1 MPIVI
6 KRDLSEELTRFIK
19 TKLLRYDLVV
29 LPTETVYGLAGLG
42 TSVKSA
48 KKIYLLKKR
57 PLNKKLI
64 FHCSN
69 LKMVN
74 KFFKLDDEN
83 LILGRKF
90 WAWATDTCLKKKIE
104 RNTLIIDL
112 K

>member
-6 KRDLSEELTRFIK
+6 KRDSSEELTRFIK

-83 LILGRKF
+83 LILGKKF
-90 WAWATDTCLKKKIE
+90 WPGPLTLVLKRRSKEIPLS
-104 RNTLIIDL
+104 LIHI
-112 K
+112 

>member
-48 KKIYLLKKR
+48 KKDLFI
-57 PLNKKLI
+57 
-64 FHCSN
+64 
-69 LKMVN
+69 
-74 KFFKLDDEN
+74 
-83 LILGRKF
+83 
-90 WAWATDTCLKKKIE
+90 KKK
-104 RNTLIIDL
+104 TL